1 MESLDV
7 INYFL
12 HNKIAAKMWKRTAK
26 YSRDG
31 LISYVYTSVRDDTRK
46 FRLVWSP
53 STGDLWVSDYLDGFG
68 RDITIFSEDISSIFS
83 TRYSLTFYFGIYS
96 SVSILYG
103 HKECES

>member
-12 HNKIAAKMWKRTAK
+12 HDKIAASMWKRTVK

-31 LISYVYTSVRDDTRK
+31 SLISYVYTSVRDDTRN
-46 FRLVWSP
+46 FRLVWNP
-53 STGDLWVSDYLDGFG
+53 STVVLWVSDDLDGFG
-68 RDITIFSEDISSIFS
+68 RYITIFSEDISSILS
-83 TRYSLTFYFGIYS
+83 TKYSLTFYFGVYS

-103 HKECES
+103 IRC